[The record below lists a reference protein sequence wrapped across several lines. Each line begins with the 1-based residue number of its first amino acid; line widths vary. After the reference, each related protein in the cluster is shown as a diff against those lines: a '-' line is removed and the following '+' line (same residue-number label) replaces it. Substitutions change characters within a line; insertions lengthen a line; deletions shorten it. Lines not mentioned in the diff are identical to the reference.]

1 MNKGQER
8 RGEFVVSGGNT
19 SELLETAEE
28 TLDQISI
35 PIEMSIERAKS
46 AAIGAG
52 RDNSL
57 SALRLDGCHESIGV
71 VTLVGDDKASRLI
84 LGLCS
89 RLIDVCNLPRRQD
102 DAQRI
107 AQRIDRDVEFCGQ
120 SASRPADFLTA
131 GFFGRPQ
138 NADGRERWWNQ

>member
-52 RDNSL
+52 RDNGL

-71 VTLVGDDKASRLI
+71 VT
-84 LGLCS
+84 
-89 RLIDVCNLPRRQD
+89 
-102 DAQRI
+102 
-107 AQRIDRDVEFCGQ
+107 F
-120 SASRPADFLTA
+120 
-131 GFFGRPQ
+131 
-138 NADGRERWWNQ
+138 